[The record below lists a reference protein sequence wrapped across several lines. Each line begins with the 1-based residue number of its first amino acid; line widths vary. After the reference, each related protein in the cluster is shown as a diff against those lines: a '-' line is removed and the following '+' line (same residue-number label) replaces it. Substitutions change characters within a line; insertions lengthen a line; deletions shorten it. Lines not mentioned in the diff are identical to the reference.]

1 MAQKAASSSLVS
13 GFLCQFPHRMDIRC
27 FLTVFSG
34 QEEEPSQ
41 PVCGE
46 EIGAESGVKLAC
58 KPILVPISPSDGH
71 PVEKILV
78 INQGLSHILR

>member
-13 GFLCQFPHRMDIRC
+13 GFLRQFPHRMDIRC
-27 FLTVFSG
+27 FLTGFSG

-41 PVCGE
+41 PVCGG

-58 KPILVPISPSDGH
+58 KRIFVSISPSDGH